1 MQSTLILPENIA
13 RQDGS
18 SADIPLE
25 TGRGKPLLLTLG
37 ITRIVEQESL
47 EISVWGSTDKEDWQL
62 LGTFPRKYYC
72 GTYSLLLD
80 LSRHADIRYLR
91 AQWKVSRWGR
101 GETTPLFD
109 FYLSAEE
116 ARVQAARA

>member
-47 EISVWGSTDKEDWQL
+47 EISVWGSTDKEDWRL

-72 GTYSLLLD
+72 GTYPMLLD
-80 LSRHADIRYLR
+80 LSRHADVRYLR

-116 ARVQAARA
+116 TRVQAARA